1 MKTLGSILPAV
12 VLDWAGTT
20 LDHGCL
26 APVVALQR
34 VLAHHGFSVSAAEAR
49 RGMGLAKKDHL
60 RTLLA
65 SYGAADAT
73 DELYPELEQALF
85 AELEPHATLI
95 AGTLEFVAWLREAG
109 VRIGTT
115 TGYTSAMMR
124 VVAVAAARQGYRPDF
139 IVTPD
144 DVGAGRPS
152 AAMMHAN
159 VERLGLEPK
168 AALVKIGDTPADIAE
183 GRAAGAWTIG
193 VAATGNA
200 LGLSVAETAALP
212 FNERLARFAAA
223 RQSLQAAG
231 ADYVVEAIGDC
242 GPTMQ
247 EIFARV
253 QRGER
258 AGAAARS

>member
-1 MKTLGSILPAV
+1 MSAHELILAAAV
-12 VLDWAGTT
+12 GAV
-20 LDHGCL
+20 CL
-26 APVVALQR
+26 A
-34 VLAHHGFSVSAAEAR
+34 VSAVFWAFAQRRVADRRVAILNARVRQLELGAETAQASVEAFDSAL
-49 RGMGLAKKDHL
+49 LAVEDG
-60 RTLLA
+60 RALLA
-65 SYGAADAT
+65 SGEESLAVCSVALGLAETDAQAVLNALMRADPDHARS
-73 DELYPELEQALF
+73 LRALF
-85 AELEPHATLI
+85 ERGEACAFEVKGP
-95 AGTLEFVAWLREAG
+95 AG
-109 VRIGTT
+109 V
-115 TGYTSAMMR
+115 
-124 VVAVAAARQGYRPDF
+124 
-139 IVTPD
+139 VT
-144 DVGAGRPS
+144 V
-152 AAMMHAN
+152 
-159 VERLGLEPK
+159 
-168 AALVKIGDTPADIAE
+168 E